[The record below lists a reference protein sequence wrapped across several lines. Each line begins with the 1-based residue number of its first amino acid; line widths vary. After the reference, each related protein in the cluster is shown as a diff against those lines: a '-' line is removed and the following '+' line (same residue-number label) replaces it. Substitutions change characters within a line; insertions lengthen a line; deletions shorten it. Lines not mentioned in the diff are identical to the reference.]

1 MKSTFIG
8 SAVSVLLV
16 FSAISYA
23 KDYVQGQDPKPN
35 QQQVPPSS
43 LQVQTS
49 NQQAGTVPATGQ
61 PAAESGKQE
70 SSISDPPSLTSVSK
84 VPVESVSA
92 VNDGRSEA
100 VVATQTYTATAYS
113 LRGRTA
119 SGRPVS
125 RGLIAADPR
134 VLPLGTVVRV
144 EAGAFSGE
152 YLVADTGG
160 AVKGRRIDIWTPT
173 AREAM
178 KFGRRAVKLTVLSFG
193 GKRAKAG
200 SVCPGQANGLAT
212 TTSQAPQPADKKE
225 K

>member
-23 KDYVQGQDPKPN
+23 KDYVQGQDPKSS
-35 QQQVPPSS
+35 QQASQQVQPSNEQPGS
-43 LQVQTS
+43 VTAAS
-49 NQQAGTVPATGQ
+49 Q
-61 PAAESGKQE
+61 PAAESAKE
-70 SSISDPPSLTSVSK
+70 LPISAVSSLTSASK
-84 VPVESVSA
+84 VPVGPVA
-92 VNDGRSEA
+92 VNDGRSQP
-100 VVATQTYTATAYS
+100 VVATTYTATAYS

-125 RGLIAADPR
+125 RGLIAADLK
-134 VLPLGTVVRV
+134 VLPLGTLVRV

-178 KFGRRAVKLTVLSFG
+178 KFGRRAVKLTVLSVG
-193 GKRAKAG
+193 SKRAKAG
-200 SVCPGQANGLAT
+200 SLCPGQVIGLAT
-212 TTSQAPQPADKKE
+212 TTPQAPQPADKKE